1 MGYLL
6 YLCRRND
13 KEVDFVTR
21 RGTEVE
27 SLIQV
32 CYDLEQSRTLK
43 REVDSLVE
51 CAGELH
57 CTDLTIVT
65 MNDSRTIEKDGYA
78 IKVVPIG
85 TFSNDMLKKSVKK

>member
-21 RGTEVE
+21 CGTDVA

-32 CYDLEQSRTLK
+32 CYDLEQPRTLK

-57 CTDLTIVT
+57 CADLTIVT
-65 MNDSRTIEKDGYA
+65 MSDNRTIEKEGYT

-85 TFSNDMLKKSVKK
+85 AFSNDMLKKSVKK